1 MGITSFLSIP
11 LIVLLNAALTAH
23 ALRLPSKHQF
33 TRQQRPS
40 SASSI
45 VPSSSSPTDHQR
57 TVCSTLASMMAIVS
71 LNTMMMVS
79 LHPLAASAV
88 RAKLA
93 SHQCFNKQE
102 RFLFFSHSFSSS
114 LAVDSLSFSFIA
126 LDSLSPP
133 DSQTNTT
140 HTIIFS
146 KSI

>member
-1 MGITSFLSIP
+1 MGITSFLTVP
-11 LIVLLNAALTAH
+11 LIVLLSAALTAQ
-23 ALRLPSKHQF
+23 ALRPSIHQF
-33 TRQQRPS
+33 TLQQRPS
-40 SASSI
+40 SASTI
-45 VPSSSSPTDHQR
+45 VSSSSSPTGHQR

-133 DSQTNTT
+133 DSRTNTS